1 MNHDDHNRGRIFAS
15 YAEFVRLTRIL
26 SEEQLSTV
34 RQSLSD
40 VEMEHL
46 RNSRDEGGFYQL
58 ESANEFDDCME
69 RIEAVTDFS
78 PVRVRLQLLHGRR
91 VRIPTV
97 VWDTII
103 SELGHVDSSFSAIL
117 TDGIVCRRDA
127 KKAGYVVLTLGGRAS

>member
-1 MNHDDHNRGRIFAS
+1 MTHDDHNRGRIFAS

-26 SEEQLSTV
+26 SDEQLNTV

-40 VEMEHL
+40 EEMDHL
-46 RNSRDEGGFYQL
+46 RQSRDAGGFYQL

-69 RIEAVTDFS
+69 RIEAVTDFH
-78 PVRVRLQLLHGRR
+78 PVMMRLQLLSGRR
-91 VRIPTV
+91 VRVPSA
-97 VWDTII
+97 VWDTIV

>member
-1 MNHDDHNRGRIFAS
+1 MNNPDQNRGQIFDS

-26 SEEQLSTV
+26 SDEQISAV

-40 VEMEHL
+40 SEMDAL
-46 RNSRDEGGFYQL
+46 RDSRDAGGFFQL

-69 RIEAVTDFS
+69 RIEAVTDFN
-78 PVRVRLQLLHGRR
+78 PVAIRLQLLHGRR
-91 VRIPTV
+91 IRIPSA
-97 VWDTII
+97 VWDTIV

-127 KKAGYVVLTLGGRAS
+127 RKTGYVVLTLGGRSS